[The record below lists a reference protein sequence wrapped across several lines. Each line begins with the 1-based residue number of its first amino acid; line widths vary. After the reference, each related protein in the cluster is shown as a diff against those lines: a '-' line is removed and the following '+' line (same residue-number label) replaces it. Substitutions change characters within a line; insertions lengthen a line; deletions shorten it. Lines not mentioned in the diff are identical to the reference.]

1 MSDVVP
7 LVDVLVQV
15 LHGGDR
21 GGGDRGADLQ
31 VHVSGVLEQQVGVV
45 RHDAAVV
52 DRRAADDDLLD
63 RGLARAGLTARRR
76 SSCRGRRPPR
86 PRPGSR
92 RTDGGRA
99 EEEAPPGAGRAR
111 LGCTNPNTLSA
122 ALIYSIRVM
131 VTQCRNSKTAVAKR
145 EGLRVILLI
154 RTRVRVNKT
163 KSVS

>member
-63 RGLARAGLTARRR
+63 RGLARAGLTAVARRKRLLPVLAALAWDARTQIPFRLR
-76 SSCRGRRPPR
+76 SVVNLLDSGEIVR
-86 PRPGSR
+86 PRWLRGK
-92 RTDGGRA
+92 G
-99 EEEAPPGAGRAR
+99 
-111 LGCTNPNTLSA
+111 
-122 ALIYSIRVM
+122 Y
-131 VTQCRNSKTAVAKR
+131 
-145 EGLRVILLI
+145 GLYF
-154 RTRVRVNKT
+154 
-163 KSVS
+163 

>member
-31 VHVSGVLEQQVGVV
+31 VYVSGVLEQQVGVV

-63 RGLARAGLTARRR
+63 RGLARAGLTAV
-76 SSCRGRRPPR
+76 
-86 PRPGSR
+86 
-92 RTDGGRA
+92 
-99 EEEAPPGAGRAR
+99 AR
-111 LGCTNPNTLSA
+111 KKRLLPVLA
-122 ALIYSIRVM
+122 ALAWDAR
-131 VTQCRNSKTAVAKR
+131 TQIPFRLIPFRLLLVVNILDSGDARIEIVLTLVAQWLPVLFKFSQVWR
-145 EGLRVILLI
+145 S
-154 RTRVRVNKT
+154 VRDQIMPT
-163 KSVS
+163 